1 MADKTEIPELIT
13 LSEASRI
20 LKVHPNTLRLW
31 DKNGI
36 LPAVRIG
43 EKKVRRYRKEDI
55 TKLINKNISKK

>member
-1 MADKTEIPELIT
+1 MADKTGIPKLIT
-13 LSEASRI
+13 LSEASKI
-20 LKVHPNTLRLW
+20 LRVHPNTLRLW

-55 TKLINKNISKK
+55 MKFIKNK

>member
-1 MADKTEIPELIT
+1 MTSTTEIPELIT

-55 TKLINKNISKK
+55 LKFIKTKK

>member
-20 LKVHPNTLRLW
+20 LRVHPNTLRLW

-55 TKLINKNISKK
+55 LKFIRSKS

>member
-13 LSEASRI
+13 LSEASKI
-20 LKVHPNTLRLW
+20 LKVHQNTLRNW

-43 EKKVRRYRKEDI
+43 EKKVRRYKKEDI
-55 TKLINKNISKK
+55 QKFIDQKKG